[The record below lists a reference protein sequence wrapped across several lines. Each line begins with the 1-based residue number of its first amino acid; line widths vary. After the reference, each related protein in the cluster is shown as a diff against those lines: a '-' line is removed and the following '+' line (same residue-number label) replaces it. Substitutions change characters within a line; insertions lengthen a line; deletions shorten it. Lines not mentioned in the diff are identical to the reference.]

1 MNRSHLARGVAALAL
16 ATATAGITAESATP
30 APSWRP
36 DDIIITATLE
46 GQGYASLTAS
56 ATRTPVPLLNVPQ
69 SVQVLNETLIREQA
83 LTTLA
88 GALTNVSGVVASRP
102 QEAVL
107 AYPIIRGFAA
117 DIYIDGLPAYSNVA
131 VNDPAGLTAFSRI
144 EVAKGPT
151 SSLFGGGIGAP
162 VGGLINLVSK
172 TPQAKAAYTAQ
183 FRTGAYGTVNPS
195 FDLNQPLGD
204 KVSVRFTGD
213 YTNADSYIAF
223 TGSDALA
230 LNPSVRFNFGE
241 NTDVL
246 VLGSYTLSKQLEYA
260 GLPESVIGLPG
271 VDSFQFSGATDAPR
285 TRIENKMLTGVL
297 THRFS
302 DGISA
307 TLQARHYDSQVNE
320 YGSFPFPAFYP
331 PLTATAYPL
340 IKAQLPTTVNQDTV
354 DASVLANV
362 TTGSVSHVLLA
373 GAQYDD
379 TNYDAAM
386 AIDYFPIGVIDY
398 AVPWSSPPF
407 GAIPPVDAFSLVQT
421 DRYKT
426 FALYVQDQAQIGERL
441 NLLASLR
448 WTSLSYT
455 QVAGGTTDETY
466 SKFSPRLGISYDVAD
481 GVAVYAAWA
490 QGFRAT
496 LNFIGAVPP
505 VPQTAE
511 TFEGGLKFA
520 EKRFGLS
527 GTISVYQLT
536 RQNVPTA
543 DPNNPFQQVQTGEQR
558 SRGLE
563 VDLVWEPSPVFS
575 VLANYALTDA
585 EVTADTSIP
594 VGDTLARVPRN
605 AGRIAARYRVQDGVL
620 RGVGLGL
627 GVTAAGSSQL
637 TLPNSVSVAGY
648 AVADA
653 QASYQVGPLSFGI
666 AVTNLFNRSYYLPY
680 QYLAMPQVIP
690 GQPRSAFVTMG
701 ASF

>member
-1 MNRSHLARGVAALAL
+1 MIRPSFATGAAVLAIIAPQVHAADSN
-16 ATATAGITAESATP
+16 TA

-36 DDIIITATLE
+36 DDIVITATLE
-46 GQGYASLTAS
+46 GQGYATQTAS

-88 GALTNVSGVVASRP
+88 GALTNVSGVVPSRP

-107 AYPIIRGFAA
+107 AYPIIRGFGA
-117 DIYIDGLPAYSNVA
+117 DIFIDGLPAYALTA

-151 SSLFGGGIGAP
+151 SALFGGGIGAP

-172 TPQAKAAYTAQ
+172 TPQDKAVYTAE

-204 KVSVRFTGD
+204 AVAVRFTGN
-213 YTNADSYIAF
+213 YNNSQSYIAF

-230 LNPSVRFNFGE
+230 LNPSVRFSFGE
-241 NTDVL
+241 NTDLV
-246 VLGSYTLSKQLEYA
+246 VLGSYSLSKQLEYA

-302 DGISA
+302 DSISA
-307 TLQARHYDSQVNE
+307 TLQARHYDSQFDE

-340 IKAQLPTTVNQDTV
+340 IKAYLPTSVNQDTV
-354 DASVLANV
+354 DASVLATV
-362 TTGSVSHVLLA
+362 STGSVKHVLLA

-386 AIDYFPIGVIDY
+386 GIDYFPIGVIDY
-398 AVPWSSPPF
+398 AVPWTAPPF
-407 GAIPPVDAFSLVQT
+407 GAVPPIDAFALLQT
-421 DRYKT
+421 DQYQT
-426 FALYVQDQAQIGERL
+426 VALYVQDQVQIGERL

-455 QVAGGTTDETY
+455 QIKGGTTDENY
-466 SKFSPRLGISYDVAD
+466 SKLSPRLGISYDVAE
-481 GVAVYAAWA
+481 GVALYAAWA

-505 VPQTAE
+505 VPQTSD
-511 TFEGGLKFA
+511 TFEGGIKFA
-520 EKRFGLS
+520 RTQWGLS

-543 DPNNPFQQVQTGEQR
+543 DPLNPFQQVQTGEQR

-563 VDLVWEPSPVFS
+563 VDLVWEPTPAFS

-585 EVTADTSIP
+585 EVTADTNIP

-605 AGRIAARYRVQDGVL
+605 SGRVAARYRVQDGAL
-620 RGVGLGL
+620 RGLGFGL
-627 GVTAAGSSQL
+627 GVTAASSSQL

-666 AVTNLFNRSYYLPY
+666 SVTNLFNRSYYLPY